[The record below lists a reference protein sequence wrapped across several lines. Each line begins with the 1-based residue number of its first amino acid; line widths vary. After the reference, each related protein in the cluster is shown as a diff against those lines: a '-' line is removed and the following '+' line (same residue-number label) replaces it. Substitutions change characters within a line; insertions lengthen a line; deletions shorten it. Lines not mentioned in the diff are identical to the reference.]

1 MLLAYRQV
9 GAGSQAQ
16 LPAPGSMYSQQY
28 GGQAGPPPPPA
39 PPDYQA
45 SRRCPSPPDRRMG
58 TREGRSRTQE
68 MNGHGRRFR
77 SSDPL
82 GTRHEGSGIDTN
94 GKQNGPMNQK
104 GFELESRGSRRRE
117 AETLLVREV
126 EEWRGRAVQM
136 EKTLRFVSH
145 SSFISQ
151 MDSITRWWSECAANW
166 RDKWTKARLERN
178 KAVEEAREIKSEAA
192 RVEQERDR
200 VRYRPFFFFFFK
212 SSNSSDMR
220 TRC

>member
-1 MLLAYRQV
+1 MVLAYGQV

-16 LPAPGSMYSQQY
+16 SPAPGSMYSQQY
-28 GGQAGPPPPPA
+28 GGHGGPPPPPA

-45 SRRCPSPPDRRMG
+45 GRRCSSPPDRRMEA
-58 TREGRSRTQE
+58 REGRSRTQE
-68 MNGHGRRFR
+68 RNGHGRRFR

-82 GTRHEGSGIDTN
+82 ATRHEGSVIDTN
-94 GKQNGPMNQK
+94 GKQK
-104 GFELESRGSRRRE
+104 GKELESRGSRRRE

-136 EKTLRFVSH
+136 EKTMRFVSH
-145 SSFISQ
+145 LSSILKLN
-151 MDSITRWWSECAANW
+151 SITRWWSECAANW

-178 KAVEEAREIKSEAA
+178 KAVEEAREIKSETA

>member
-1 MLLAYRQV
+1 
-9 GAGSQAQ
+9 
-16 LPAPGSMYSQQY
+16 MYSQQY

-39 PPDYQA
+39 PQDCQA
-45 SRRCPSPPDRRMG
+45 RRRCPSPPDRRMG

-68 MNGHGRRFR
+68 RNSHGRRFR

-82 GTRHEGSGIDTN
+82 GTRHEGSVIDTN

-136 EKTLRFVSH
+136 EKTMRFVLY
-145 SSFISQ
+145 SSSISQ
-151 MDSITRWWSECAANW
+151 LNSITRWWSECAANW
-166 RDKWTKARLERN
+166 RDKWTKVRLERN
-178 KAVEEAREIKSEAA
+178 TAVEEAREIKTKAE
-192 RVEQERDR
+192 RVEKEMDG
-200 VRYRPFFFFFFK
+200 VRYGLFK
-212 SSNSSDMR
+212 KLI
-220 TRC
+220 TFLY